1 MANAASAGRTKQ
13 MPRKPPIIKKIARWA
28 WQLVRPS
35 AIKNIAWFVQDYLEF
50 TQQRRNQPNDDQ
62 DLLFYPCLNDRTTF
76 TPIEPT
82 YFFQDTWAA
91 RKIFRKKPVKHY
103 DIGSSAKTIGI
114 ISQFVPTIMIDI
126 RPIDLYLDGL
136 HFLEGSILAIPAESD
151 SLESISSLCV
161 VEHIGLGRYGDPIDA
176 TGSEKAAKELQRV
189 LAVGG
194 DLYFSVPVDDAC
206 KIYFNAH
213 RAFTRDYI
221 ISLFDQLTLVD
232 EKYHYGRKMF
242 DQYDP
247 RKGFGTGLFHFTKAK
262 SYEPQ

>member
-1 MANAASAGRTKQ
+1 
-13 MPRKPPIIKKIARWA
+13 MPRNTSIARKIKRWA
-28 WQLVRPS
+28 SLLLVLIRPS
-35 AIKNIAWFVQDYLEF
+35 TIRNTAWFVLDYAELKRQCR
-50 TQQRRNQPNDDQ
+50 TQANGGQQF
-62 DLLFYPCLNDRTTF
+62 LLYPCLNDRTTF
-76 TPIEPT
+76 TPVEPT

-91 RKIFRKKPVKHY
+91 RKIFLKKPTEHY

-114 ISQFVPTIMIDI
+114 ISQFVPTTMIDI
-126 RPIDLYLDGL
+126 RPIDLHLDGL
-136 HFLEGSILAIPAESD
+136 NFLEGSILAIPAEND
-151 SLESISSLCV
+151 SLKSISSLCV

-221 ISLFDQLTLVD
+221 ISLFDKLTLVD
-232 EKYHYGRKMF
+232 EKYHYGREMLSG
-242 DQYDP
+242 YDAG
-247 RKGFGTGLFHFTKAK
+247 RGFGTGLFHFTKTKACG
-262 SYEPQ
+262 PR